1 MRLQV
6 AHHYPAQQSSSA
18 WASFGA
24 QFVSGIIMPIDAGWG
39 SRQECLISSALG
51 KHGGHVLGDRNS
63 AVGANSRGLGD
74 DEMINLVKST
84 EALRASGGGAGSAL
98 AVSAGSVPGNRMACW
113 FGFVNVAWGI
123 FDFEPHLARCYLDV
137 SGFQRTDAGLMHLPT
152 SRTIG

>member
-74 DEMINLVKST
+74 DEMINLVESHGGTPSVGWWSRVGARSLGWVSSRKQDGLLVRIRQRRVGD
-84 EALRASGGGAGSAL
+84 LR
-98 AVSAGSVPGNRMACW
+98 
-113 FGFVNVAWGI
+113 F
-123 FDFEPHLARCYLDV
+123 
-137 SGFQRTDAGLMHLPT
+137 
-152 SRTIG
+152 